1 MNFQC
6 SLIIPARAL
15 PVLKRQYMISAALIA
30 SGLLSLVQIL
40 RWKLIGGYTLGTGL
54 ISAAQ
59 LHFFGTDGYGN
70 SNL

>member
-1 MNFQC
+1 
-6 SLIIPARAL
+6 
-15 PVLKRQYMISAALIA
+15 MISAALIA